1 MKKMMKIV
9 LLALIVFVVMLSGGI
24 LLENIYPS
32 ISSLVLEIIMS
43 IIAALIVIVFGIL
56 TNKKKN

>member
-1 MKKMMKIV
+1 MKKV
-9 LLALIVFVVMLSGGI
+9 FLLALIVFVVMLSGGI

-32 ISSLVLEIIMS
+32 ISSIVLEIIMS

>member
-1 MKKMMKIV
+1 MMKIV

>member
-1 MKKMMKIV
+1 MMKIV

-56 TNKKKN
+56 TNKNKN

>member
-1 MKKMMKIV
+1 MMKIV

-32 ISSLVLEIIMS
+32 ISSIVLEIIMS

>member
-1 MKKMMKIV
+1 MKKII

-24 LLENIYPS
+24 LLENIYPN

-43 IIAALIVIVFGIL
+43 IIVALLVIVFGIL
-56 TNKKKN
+56 TSTKKN

>member
-1 MKKMMKIV
+1 MKKV
-9 LLALIVFVVMLSGGI
+9 LLLALIVFFVMFCGGI
-24 LLENIYPS
+24 LLENIYPN

-43 IIAALIVIVFGIL
+43 IIAALMVIVFGIL